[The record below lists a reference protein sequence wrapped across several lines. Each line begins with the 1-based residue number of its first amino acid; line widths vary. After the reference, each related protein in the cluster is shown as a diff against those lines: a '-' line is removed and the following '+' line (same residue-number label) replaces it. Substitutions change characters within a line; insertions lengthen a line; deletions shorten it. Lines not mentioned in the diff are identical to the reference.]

1 MADMRGKVALITGA
15 TNGIGRVTALE
26 LAKMGATTVII
37 SRKPERVQRTVDE
50 IRHVSGNPQ
59 VEGLVADLSLM
70 AQVRQVADEF
80 RRKYDRLDVLINNAG
95 GGASQRALTTEGI
108 ERMFAL
114 NHLSYFLLT
123 HLLLDLLKA
132 SAPARI
138 VNVSSDAHRPV
149 RLNFDDLQSKHDWGR
164 AGFLAYGR
172 TKLANIL
179 FTRELA
185 RRLEGTGVTANALH
199 PGMVATGIWSGA
211 GGMFGAVVGALAP
224 LFMKTPEQGAATSIY
239 LAVSPDVNG
248 VSGLYFTDCQATAPS
263 KAAQD
268 DAAAR
273 RLWDISLEMTGLAV
287 RAQAFSAG

>member
-1 MADMRGKVALITGA
+1 MTDMRGKVVLITGA

-26 LAKMGATTVII
+26 LAKLGAATVIV
-37 SRKPERVQRTVDE
+37 SRSPQRVERTVDE
-50 IRHVSGNPQ
+50 IRQVSGNSQ
-59 VEGLVADLSLM
+59 VEGLVADLALM

-80 RRKYDRLDVLINNAG
+80 RRKYNRLDVLVNNAG
-95 GGASQRALTTEGI
+95 AGASQRVLTTEGI

-123 HLLLDLLKA
+123 HLLLDMLKA

-149 RLNFDDLQSKHDWGR
+149 QLDFDDLQSTHDWGPS
-164 AGFLAYGR
+164 GFRAYGR
-172 TKLANIL
+172 TKLMNIL

-185 RRLEGTGVTANALH
+185 RHLEGTGVTANALH
-199 PGMVATGIWSGA
+199 PGTVATGLWKNTGST
-211 GGMFGAVVGALAP
+211 FGALLGVLAP
-224 LFMKTPEQGAATSIY
+224 LFMKTPEQGAETSIY
-239 LAVSPDVNG
+239 LAVSPEVTG
-248 VSGLYFTDCQATAPS
+248 VSGLYFSECKATAPS

-273 RLWDISLEMTGLAV
+273 RLWEISLEMTGLAV
-287 RAQAFSAG
+287 RA